1 MLFVLILDFFE
12 PLNLCL
18 QIIVICK
25 VMLDFKVLLIN
36 VEVIILDFLRGL
48 LLVRLKLGRLRF
60 GNDILM
66 RIFGWGLDL
75 LGEFLL

>member
-18 QIIVICK
+18 QIVAICK

-36 VEVIILDFLRGL
+36 VEVIILEFLGGL
-48 LLVRLKLGRLRF
+48 LLVRLKLGWLRF
-60 GNDILM
+60 GIGVLM
-66 RIFGWGLDL
+66 GIFGWGLDL
-75 LGEFLL
+75 LGGSLL